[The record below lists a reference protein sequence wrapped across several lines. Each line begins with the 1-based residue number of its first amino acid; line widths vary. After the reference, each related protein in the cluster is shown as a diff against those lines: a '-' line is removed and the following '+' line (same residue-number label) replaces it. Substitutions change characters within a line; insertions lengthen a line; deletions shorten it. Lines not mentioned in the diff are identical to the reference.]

1 MTSILTKNPI
11 LKLDSYKSAHWLTYP
26 PGTTGM
32 YDYFES
38 RGGKFGSTIFFG
50 LQYLLKE
57 YLSTPITDAD
67 VVEAK
72 EVLEEHGEPFNA
84 EGFGKIVANGGHWP
98 VRIKAVPEGLE
109 VPTRNILLSLES
121 TGGADTF
128 WAASWLE
135 TQIVRMWYP
144 ITVATNSYYCKRII
158 LEHLLE
164 TANDPWSEIYF
175 KLHDFGARGVSS
187 HESSGIGGMAHLVNF
202 RGTDTVE
209 GLMFARAYYGEHMA
223 GYSIPAAEHSSITS
237 WGREREL
244 LAYRNMINQFLK
256 PGKVVAC
263 VSDSFDIFNAI
274 ENLWCGE
281 LLDQVKNSGGCL
293 VIRPDS
299 GDPSSMVLRCLQAL
313 ENKVGMQ
320 KNMRGFKIL
329 PPYFKLIQGDGINI
343 DSLRDILVTMTA
355 HKYSTSNIAFGMGG
369 GLLQQLDRDTQKFA
383 LKCSEITT
391 ATGSVVPVFKNPVT
405 DLGKVSKSGRLS
417 LVLEGGEFKSVPAD
431 STKADILEV
440 VFENGKILREQTF
453 ASVRENSER
462 NLSRT

>member
-1 MTSILTKNPI
+1 MRFNPI
-11 LKLDSYKSAHWLTYP
+11 LMTDSYKASHWLQYP

-32 YDYFES
+32 YDYMES

-50 LQYLLKE
+50 LQYLIKE
-57 YLSTPITDAD
+57 YLTVPITDAD

-72 EVLEEHGEPFNA
+72 EVFEAHGEPFNA

-98 VRIKAVPEGLE
+98 IRIKAVPEGME
-109 VPTRNILLSLES
+109 VPTRNIVMSLES

-128 WAASWLE
+128 WSASWVE
-135 TQIVRMWYP
+135 AMHVRNWYP
-144 ITVATNSYYCKRII
+144 CTVATQSYYCKRII

-187 HESSGIGGMAHLVNF
+187 HESAGIGGMSHLVNF
-202 RGTDTVE
+202 RGTDTLE
-209 GLMFARAYYGEHMA
+209 GIMFARAYYGEPMA

-256 PGKVVAC
+256 KDKVVAC
-263 VSDSFDIFNAI
+263 VSDSFDIFNVI
-274 ENLWCGE
+274 ENMWCGE

-299 GDPSSMVLRCLQAL
+299 GDPPAMVLRCLQTL
-313 ENKVGMQ
+313 ENKLGMV
-320 KNMRGFKIL
+320 KNMRGYKVL

-343 DSLRDILVTMTA
+343 DSLREILTTITA
-355 HKYSTSNIAFGMGG
+355 HKYSTSNLAFGMGG
-369 GLLQQLDRDTQKFA
+369 GLLQMLDRDTQKWA

-391 ATGSVVPVFKNPVT
+391 DAGTTVPVFKDPIT
-405 DLGKVSKSGRLS
+405 DPGKVSKSGRLS
-417 LVLEGGEFKSVPAD
+417 LIMANGEFKSVPAE
-431 STKADILEV
+431 STKSDMLET
-440 VFENGKILREQTF
+440 VFENGKLLREQTF
-453 ASVRENSER
+453 TSVRANSEK
-462 NLSRT
+462 NLSRV

>member
-1 MTSILTKNPI
+1 MRINPI
-11 LKLDSYKSAHWLTYP
+11 LLTDSYKSCHWVTYP

-32 YDYFES
+32 YDYMES
-38 RGGKFGSTIFFG
+38 RGGRFGSTIFFG

-57 YLSTPITDAD
+57 YLTTPITDAD
-67 VVEAK
+67 VFEAK

-84 EGFGKIVANGGHWP
+84 DGFEKIVANGGYWP

-109 VPTRNILLSLES
+109 VPTRNIVLSLES
-121 TGGADTF
+121 TGGPDTF

-135 TQIVRMWYP
+135 NQIVRMWYP
-144 ITVATNSYYCKRII
+144 STVATNSYYCKRII

-187 HESSGIGGMAHLVNF
+187 HESAGIGGMAHLVNF

-223 GYSIPAAEHSSITS
+223 GYSIPASEHSSITS
-237 WGREREL
+237 WGRDREI
-244 LAYRNMINQFLK
+244 LAYKNMINRFLRK
-256 PGKVVAC
+256 DKTVAC
-263 VSDSFDIFNAI
+263 VSDSYDLFNVI
-274 ENLWCGE
+274 DNMWCGE
-281 LLDQVKNSGGCL
+281 LHDQIKTSGGCL

-299 GDPSSMVLRCLQAL
+299 GDPSSMVLKCLQHL
-313 ENKVGMQ
+313 EDRVGMT
-320 KNMRGFKIL
+320 KNMRGFKVL
-329 PPYFKLIQGDGINI
+329 PPYFKLIQGDGINL
-343 DSLRDILVTMTA
+343 DSIWEILTTMTQY
-355 HKYSTSNIAFGMGG
+355 KYSTSNLAFGMGG
-369 GLLQQLDRDTQKFA
+369 GLLQQLDRDTQKWA

-391 ATGSVVPVFKNPVT
+391 ESGGAIPVFKNPVT

>member
-1 MTSILTKNPI
+1 
-11 LKLDSYKSAHWLTYP
+11 
-26 PGTTGM
+26 
-32 YDYFES
+32 
-38 RGGKFGSTIFFG
+38 
-50 LQYLLKE
+50 
-57 YLSTPITDAD
+57 
-67 VVEAK
+67 
-72 EVLEEHGEPFNA
+72 
-84 EGFGKIVANGGHWP
+84 
-98 VRIKAVPEGLE
+98 
-109 VPTRNILLSLES
+109 
-121 TGGADTF
+121 
-128 WAASWLE
+128 
-135 TQIVRMWYP
+135 MWYP